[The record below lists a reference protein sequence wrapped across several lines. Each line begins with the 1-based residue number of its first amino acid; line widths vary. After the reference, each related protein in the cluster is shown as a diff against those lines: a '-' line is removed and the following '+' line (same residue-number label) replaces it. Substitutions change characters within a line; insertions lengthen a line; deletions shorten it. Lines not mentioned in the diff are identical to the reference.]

1 MADPTTPDQPFSVYG
16 LTVSYFTRKVTGY
29 LDYAG
34 IPWRLAP
41 GIGLHLAAR
50 EAGWNGGIP
59 VITTPYT
66 TLFRSRKSVV

>member
-41 GIGLHLAAR
+41 GIGPVLYAMFAAS
-50 EAGWNGGIP
+50 AT
-59 VITTPYT
+59 VC
-66 TLFRSRKSVV
+66 SRLT